1 MALGFFDFL
10 GFGSKRRSALQLLD
24 RTLTDLEVNPA
35 YIDDGMRF
43 AIYKWALI
51 MEANDGRASVVDQAM
66 REAAALISFCVL
78 GPSETEA
85 LWGPSVR
92 AERERRLDAVLAKGE
107 EDSYDAM
114 LIKLVLA
121 KGVAAPDIRAR
132 VNLDTEG
139 A

>member
-43 AIYKWALI
+43 AIYKWALV
-51 MEANDGRASVVDQAM
+51 MEASDGRSSIVDQAM
-66 REAAALISFCVL
+66 REAGALISFCVL
-78 GPSETEA
+78 GPAETEA
-85 LWGPSVR
+85 LWGASVR
-92 AERERRLDAVLAKGE
+92 AEREARFDAVIAQGQE
-107 EDSYDAM
+107 ESFDAM

-121 KGVAAPDIRAR
+121 KGIAAPDIRSK
-132 VNLDTEG
+132 VNLETD
-139 A
+139 AV